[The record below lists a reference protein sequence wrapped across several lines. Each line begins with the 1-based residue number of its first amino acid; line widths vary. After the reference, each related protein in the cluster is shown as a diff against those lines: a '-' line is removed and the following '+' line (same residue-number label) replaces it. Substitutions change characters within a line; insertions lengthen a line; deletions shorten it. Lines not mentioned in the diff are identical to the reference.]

1 MELSL
6 VGTAMTR
13 PRATNIL
20 VAGNAIAYV
29 AIGSLV
35 LFVIIDIIIFLK
47 YPLIA
52 YDQLFLT
59 AAALILVIS
68 LPLVMVLRR
77 KGF

>member
-1 MELSL
+1 
-6 VGTAMTR
+6 
-13 PRATNIL
+13 
-20 VAGNAIAYV
+20 
-29 AIGSLV
+29 V

-68 LPLVMVLRR
+68 LALVMVLRR

>member
-1 MELSL
+1 MAQSRTISDLI
-6 VGTAMTR
+6 V
-13 PRATNIL
+13 N
-20 VAGNAIAYV
+20 NAIAIV